1 MVNSSLLNLLGINT
15 IVEPITEKKNIP
27 LYTPFKLPVH
37 YINPSEVFLLCKTVS
52 DDLELLEGTKSI
64 SSTEQPS
71 LSMYEHL
78 FQPSNSFAKQM
89 LQEWGT
95 HYTTNIDFL
104 KDTQDILRE
113 IPIEP
118 IYPIDCSNIMSI
130 WKDLKENP
138 NFLEKYNF
146 VEWKMISHLNEN
158 QLFLQIFSMANLL
171 SPIMSLMIPLIFLL
185 IPFLILK
192 IQQRQITFEVYINVL
207 KEVAKHHFIG
217 KTISSM
223 QSFSIENLFYIG
235 MTFAFYVMQVY
246 QNSIMCSRFYRNIQ
260 LINQRILSIKIY
272 LKSTIHSMNKFIE
285 LHSTKKTYV
294 EFCKDI
300 QMHSTRLQELYTQI
314 ENIGEYHHIKSLGNV
329 GYLLRCYY
337 MLHNNK
343 YYEASL
349 RFSIGFEGYIDN
361 LRGVFDNIQKG
372 HIGFATFDKTATK
385 FKDQY
390 YPPLKDNK
398 DVVKNNCNLNKN
410 MIITGPNAS
419 GKTTFL
425 KTTALNIIFT
435 QQLGVGF
442 YSDCVLFPYEHIKSY
457 INIPDTSERDSLFQ
471 SETRRCK
478 EIIDI
483 INENPD
489 SRFFCIFDELYS
501 GTNPTDATKSSYSFL
516 VYLCKRK
523 NVNLILTTHYKNVC
537 KKMRKIK
544 DKNNKPIIQNYK
556 MDVIETSNG
565 LEYMYKIQNGI
576 SRIEGAIHIL
586 KEMQYPEEI
595 LQTFLDYNNK
605 ITK

>member
-15 IVEPITEKKNIP
+15 IVEPITEKKNTP
-27 LYTPFKLPVH
+27 LHFPFKLPIR
-37 YINPSEVFLLCKTVS
+37 YINPSEVFPLCKTVS
-52 DDLELLEGTKSI
+52 DDLELLEGTKPI
-64 SSTEQPS
+64 SSTEEPS
-71 LSMYEHL
+71 PCMYEHL

-104 KDTQDILRE
+104 KDTQDVLRE
-113 IPIEP
+113 IPTEP
-118 IYPIDCSNIMSI
+118 IYPIDCSNIMCI
-130 WKDLKENP
+130 WKDLKENQ
-138 NFLEKYNF
+138 NFLENYNF
-146 VEWKMISHLNEN
+146 VEWKMLSHLNEN
-158 QLFLQIFSMANLL
+158 PLFLQIFSICNLL

-192 IQQRQITFEVYINVL
+192 IQQRQITFDVYVNVL

-235 MTFAFYVMQVY
+235 MTFAFYIMQVY
-246 QNSIMCSRFYRNIQ
+246 QNTILCSRFYRNIQ
-260 LINQRILSIKIY
+260 LINKRLLSIKNY
-272 LKSTIHSMNKFIE
+272 LKSTIHSMNKFNE

-337 MLHNNK
+337 VLHNNK

-372 HIGFATFDKTATK
+372 HIAFATFDKTATK

-398 DVVKNNCNLNKN
+398 DVVKNNCKLNKN

-442 YSDCVLFPYEHIKSY
+442 YSECVLFPYEHIKSY

-471 SETRRCK
+471 AEARRCK
-478 EIIDI
+478 EIIDV

-489 SRFFCIFDELYS
+489 ERHFCIFDELYS
-501 GTNPTDATKSSYSFL
+501 GTNYSDATKSSYSFL
-516 VYLCKRK
+516 IYLCKK
-523 NVNLILTTHYKNVC
+523 TNVDFILTTHIKNVC
-537 KKMRKIK
+537 RKMRVL
-544 DKNNKPIIQNYK
+544 KNKNSIPIIQNCK
-556 MDVIETSNG
+556 MDVIETPYG
-565 LEYMYKIQNGI
+565 LEYSYKLKKGI
-576 SRIEGAIHIL
+576 SKINGAIHIL
-586 KEMQYPEEI
+586 KQMNYPDEI
-595 LQTFLDYNNK
+595 LDTFRNYNNK
-605 ITK
+605 

>member
-1 MVNSSLLNLLGINT
+1 MGENINPNILNLLGIT
-15 IVEPITEKKNIP
+15 IQPIIEENKKIITP
-27 LYTPFKLPVH
+27 LYFPFKLPIH
-37 YINPSEVFLLCKTVS
+37 YINPSEVFILCKTVS
-52 DDLELLEGTKSI
+52 DDLELLEGTKHI

-89 LQEWGT
+89 IQEWGT

-104 KDTQDILRE
+104 KDTQDVLRE
-113 IPIEP
+113 IPTEP
-118 IYPIDCSNIMSI
+118 IYPIDCSNIMCI
-130 WKDLKENP
+130 WKDLKDNKK
-138 NFLEKYNF
+138 FLEDYNF
-146 VEWKMISHLNEN
+146 VEWKMLSGLNEN
-158 QLFLQIFSMANLL
+158 KLFLQIFSMANLL

-192 IQQRQITFEVYINVL
+192 IQQRQITFDVYVNVL

-235 MTFAFYVMQVY
+235 MTFAFYIMQVY
-246 QNSIMCSRFYRNIQ
+246 QNTILCSRFYRNIQ
-260 LINQRILSIKIY
+260 LINQRILSIGVY
-272 LKSTIHSMNKFIE
+272 LKSTIHSMNKFNE

-300 QMHSTRLQELYTQI
+300 QLHSTRLQELYTQI

-337 MLHNNK
+337 VLHNNK

-361 LRGVFDNIQKG
+361 LRGVYYNIQNG
-372 HIGFATFDKTATK
+372 HLAFAEYSTTK
-385 FKDQY
+385 NFEIKDQF

-398 DVVKNNCNLNKN
+398 DVMKNNCNLNKN

-419 GKTTFL
+419 GKTTYL

-435 QQLGVGF
+435 QQMGVGF
-442 YSDCVLFPYEHIKSY
+442 YSECTMNPYEYLHSY
-457 INIPDTSERDSLFQ
+457 INIPDTSDRDSLFQ
-471 SETRRCK
+471 NETRRCK

-489 SRFFCIFDELYS
+489 SRIFCIFDELYS
-501 GTNPTDATKSSYSFL
+501 GTNPIDATKSSYSLL

-523 NVNLILTTHYKNVC
+523 NVNFILTTHYTNLC
-537 KKMRKIK
+537 KKLRKIK
-544 DKNNKPIIQNYK
+544 DKNNKPIIQNH
-556 MDVIETSNG
+556 MMSVIEHQNQ
-565 LEYMYKIQNGI
+565 LEYTYKIQNGI
-576 SRIEGAIHIL
+576 SKLNGAIHIL
-586 KEMQYPEEI
+586 KQMNYPNEI
-595 LQTFLDYNNK
+595 IQTFLTY
-605 ITK
+605 